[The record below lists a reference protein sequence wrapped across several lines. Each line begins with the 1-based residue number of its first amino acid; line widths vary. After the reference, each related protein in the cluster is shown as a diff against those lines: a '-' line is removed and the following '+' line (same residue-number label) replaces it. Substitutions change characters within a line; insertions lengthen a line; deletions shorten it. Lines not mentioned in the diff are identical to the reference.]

1 MYENIIGNA
10 ILLVKPEMKNFS
22 LNFQYLRQNVF
33 DFQFKIHTRSFQKT
47 YSIMSLIRTAIP
59 NRGAT
64 AHLSAT
70 KRRQGCRKIGKYCL
84 FIYVLLHIVI
94 FNQLGVPPNFF
105 NELKGAANQKRLKK
119 TALGYEK

>member
-1 MYENIIGNA
+1 
-10 ILLVKPEMKNFS
+10 
-22 LNFQYLRQNVF
+22 
-33 DFQFKIHTRSFQKT
+33 
-47 YSIMSLIRTAIP
+47 MSLIRTAIP
-59 NRGAT
+59 DRGAA

-70 KRRQGCRKIGKYCL
+70 KRRQGCHKIGKYCL
-84 FIYVLLHIVI
+84 FIDVLLHIVI